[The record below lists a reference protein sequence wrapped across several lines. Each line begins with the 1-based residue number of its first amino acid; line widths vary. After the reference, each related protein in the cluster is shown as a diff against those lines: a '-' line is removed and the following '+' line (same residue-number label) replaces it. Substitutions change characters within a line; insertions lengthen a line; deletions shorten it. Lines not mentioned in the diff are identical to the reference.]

1 MLDRGDLTCL
11 SHLRSSSTP
20 TAFTESEGCGGAVM
34 DGVGNED
41 ISPLGEAVVRSGSE

>member
-1 MLDRGDLTCL
+1 MLDRGDLTRL
-11 SHLRSSSTP
+11 SYLRSSSTP
-20 TAFTESEGCGGAVM
+20 TAFTESEGCGGAVI